1 MDCSSSQRRTAG
13 FGAGLEG
20 RRDLGALGAVAQRVG
35 ARAPAEREHDGVD
48 DDRLAGARLARE
60 RREAARELELGRVDD
75 REVADLQVREHAQ
88 YSSPP
93 ERPLRPQC
101 SFERSRRK

>member
-1 MDCSSSQRRTAG
+1 MTASTMMDLPAPVSPVS
-13 FGAGLEG
+13 
-20 RRDLGALGAVAQRVG
+20 AVRP
-35 ARAPAEREHDGVD
+35 PAS
-48 DDRLAGARLARE
+48 
-60 RREAARELELGRVDD
+60 LELGRVDD

>member
-1 MDCSSSQRRTAG
+1 MP
-13 FGAGLEG
+13 EG
-20 RRDLGALGAVAQRVG
+20 IWT
-35 ARAPAEREHDGVD
+35 RAPAERKHDGIY
-48 DDRLAGARLARE
+48 DDRLAGTGLARE
-60 RREAARELELGRVDD
+60 RREAARYLELGRIDD
-75 REVADLQVREHAQ
+75 REVANLQMREHAQ